1 MVSATDKKIAGA
13 YAEAIFDT
21 LLKGASIENTKNISE
36 TLEML
41 LKPLMDSESELKSK
55 LMAMYAIA
63 RYNLFNNQPVDLDD
77 DVFADYLNWLVE
89 HQND

>member
-1 MVSATDKKIAGA
+1 MIIATDKKIAGA

-21 LLKGASIENTKNISE
+21 LLKGASIENTKNIAE

-41 LKPLMDSESELKSK
+41 LKPLKNIESAFAFK
-55 LMAMYAIA
+55 LIEMYSIA
-63 RYNLFNNQPVDLDD
+63 THKLSIKEPVDLDD
-77 DVFADYLNWLVE
+77 DAFTERLNWLVE